1 MAEAEMA
8 RRAPRQLTE
17 MRDVYDLLE
26 EVRLRPG
33 MWVRG
38 SSLQHLSSMLFG
50 YHVALKV
57 HGAEE
62 LLDFRQGGPFTD
74 WLWPRLG
81 YEYESSLGWAVE
93 IERMAEATNR
103 PAIELFFELL
113 DEFRAE
119 QGMPGPSWGDPGSG
133 RAERITHP
141 G

>member
-26 EVRLRPG
+26 EVQLRPG

-38 SSLQHLSSMLFG
+38 SSLQHLDSMLFG
-50 YHVALKV
+50 YHVALRV
-57 HGAEE
+57 HGAKEE
-62 LLDFRQGGPFTD
+62 LDFRQGGPFAN

-93 IERMAEATNR
+93 IERAAEATDR

-119 QGMPGPSWGDPGSG
+119 QGQPG
-133 RAERITHP
+133 A
-141 G
+141 